1 MRKDSSN
8 YPDIHFI
15 LRQYLSF
22 AVKNARTFKCTG
34 DSTSVFT
41 LGLYEA
47 AVTHTL
53 GQKIIQNIL
62 PCLDMRMRCVD
73 LNAFDAEQKLKLFAF
88 FSLNAAKHSSST
100 ATVKTHILRVHFI
113 NLNKHLKNNLCA

>member
-22 AVKNARTFKCTG
+22 AVKNARTFKGTS
-34 DSTSVFT
+34 DSTSVFACT
-41 LGLYEA
+41 IGLYEA
-47 AVTHTL
+47 AVTHSL

-62 PCLDMRMRCVD
+62 PCLDMRMRYVD
-73 LNAFDAEQKLKLFAF
+73 LNAFDAEQKLKLFVF
-88 FSLNAAKHSSST
+88 FLSKFS
-100 ATVKTHILRVHFI
+100 
-113 NLNKHLKNNLCA
+113 